1 MVVALTEI
9 VPATVRTAGFLL
21 AYSLATTLGGS
32 SLAIS
37 TFLIARASDYGGT
50 RLLDEFCGALRANR
64 DARALPRPGSK
75 E

>member
-9 VPATVRTAGFLL
+9 VPATVRTAGFSL

-37 TFLIARASDYGGT
+37 TFLIARPAT
-50 RLLDEFCGALRANR
+50 RW
-64 DARALPRPGSK
+64 RPAAG
-75 E
+75 